1 MRSLTRGKGIAA
13 ASSITTNSAWPSLC
27 ASDGWMYYKRRVDIC
42 YWFGGVKKVE
52 RLRTSLEVITIC
64 NVSIAIV
71 KLRLIS
77 KKSPRVNNTE
87 IMRNGIISVSP
98 VSHCAPC
105 APQCP
110 MWPIVSRVQLC
121 PLCPLV
127 SPVPNSVP
135 CVPCVPLCLLCPL
148 CPLVYL
154 VSPCVSCVLLC
165 PLCPPVSL
173 VSPVPP
179 VCPLVTTLSNCVPC
193 IPYVPCVSLCSLCP
207 LVSPVSLMFPVS
219 PCVPCVP
226 CVPLCPLVSPVSLVS
241 PVYPCGMRLHFL
253 RRWKLGCRFKSR
265 GGYVQ
270 FFFFVFFLSSY
281 FYPSACS
288 RLFSLWPFFAPRDF
302 CDNVCLVVGPCTS
315 KTRKNIYLNCLPV
328 FSKYIHSNNCFVEFR
343 ISWLHQLI
351 I

>member
-77 KKSPRVNNTE
+77 KKSTRVNNTE

-98 VSHCAPC
+98 VSPV
-105 APQCP
+105 PP
-110 MWPIVSRVQLC
+110 SVSCVQLC
-121 PLCPLV
+121 LVSNCVLCVPWCPLCPILSLVSPVSPCVSCVPCVPLCTLCPHVSLVSFCVPCVPLCPLV
-127 SPVPNSVP
+127 SPVPP
-135 CVPCVPLCLLCPL
+135 CAPLWPL
-148 CPLVYL
+148 CP
-154 VSPCVSCVLLC
+154 
-165 PLCPPVSL
+165 
-173 VSPVPP
+173 
-179 VCPLVTTLSNCVPC
+179 T
-193 IPYVPCVSLCSLCP
+193 
-207 LVSPVSLMFPVS
+207 VSPVSLMFPVS

-226 CVPLCPLVSPVSLVS
+226 CVSLCPLVSPVSLVS

-265 GGYVQ
+265 GGYFQV
-270 FFFFVFFLSSY
+270 FFFFF
-281 FYPSACS
+281 
-288 RLFSLWPFFAPRDF
+288 RLFSFIVFLPFGLSPFIFFLTLF
-302 CDNVCLVVGPCTS
+302 CSARFL
-315 KTRKNIYLNCLPV
+315 R
-328 FSKYIHSNNCFVEFR
+328 
-343 ISWLHQLI
+343 
-351 I
+351 

>member
-13 ASSITTNSAWPSLC
+13 ASSITTSSAWPSLC

-42 YWFGGVKKVE
+42 YWFGGVKKVQ

-71 KLRLIS
+71 KLRLMS

-87 IMRNGIISVSP
+87 ILRNGIISVSP
-98 VSHCAPC
+98 VSHCVPC

-110 MWPIVSRVQLC
+110 MCPIVSRVQLC

-135 CVPCVPLCLLCPL
+135 CVPCVPLSLLCPL

-154 VSPCVSCVLLC
+154 VSPRVSSVLLC
-165 PLCPPVSL
+165 PL
-173 VSPVPP
+173 
-179 VCPLVTTLSNCVPC
+179 
-193 IPYVPCVSLCSLCP
+193 
-207 LVSPVSLMFPVS
+207 
-219 PCVPCVP
+219 
-226 CVPLCPLVSPVSLVS
+226 
-241 PVYPCGMRLHFL
+241 
-253 RRWKLGCRFKSR
+253 
-265 GGYVQ
+265 
-270 FFFFVFFLSSY
+270 FFVFFLSSY
-281 FYPSACS
+281 FYPSACF

-328 FSKYIHSNNCFVEFR
+328 FSKDIHSNNCFVEFR
-343 ISWLHQLI
+343 ISWLHQLVI
-351 I
+351 

>member
-98 VSHCAPC
+98 VSHCVPC

-110 MWPIVSRVQLC
+110 MCPIVSRVQLC

-135 CVPCVPLCLLCPL
+135 CVPLCLLCPL

-154 VSPCVSCVLLC
+154 VSP
-165 PLCPPVSL
+165 
-173 VSPVPP
+173 
-179 VCPLVTTLSNCVPC
+179 VT
-193 IPYVPCVSLCSLCP
+193 
-207 LVSPVSLMFPVS
+207 LVSPVSPGA
-219 PCVPCVP
+219 PCVPCYPCAPFFP
-226 CVPLCPLVSPVSLVS
+226 CVQCVSCIPLCSPF
-241 PVYPCGMRLHFL
+241 YENK
-253 RRWKLGCRFKSR
+253 KLKHK
-265 GGYVQ
+265 V
-270 FFFFVFFLSSY
+270 LLENN
-281 FYPSACS
+281 
-288 RLFSLWPFFAPRDF
+288 LFIF
-302 CDNVCLVVGPCTS
+302 
-315 KTRKNIYLNCLPV
+315 
-328 FSKYIHSNNCFVEFR
+328 
-343 ISWLHQLI
+343 
-351 I
+351 